1 MCANLIKLVAVIFM
15 IGDHVGWR
23 FPLPDYAEY
32 ILHTLGA
39 AAAPVMF
46 FFVGEGVRYTADIK
60 RYTLRL
66 LAFAALS
73 EPAYL
78 LFTKGAFKP
87 LNVMFTL
94 ALSVMA
100 IRVLKGED
108 HAFIKYIYILGFLLL
123 GAFCDWGPVGIVI
136 ALVFYTFGRFKALFI
151 YLVLNLGQW
160 LIAKPHD
167 LWSFMGSVVSG
178 MTVVALILMYNKKR
192 GSRRLKYL
200 FYTVYPLQFLL
211 FLII

>member
-32 ILHTLGA
+32 ILHTLGT

-46 FFVGEGVRYTADIK
+46 FFVGEGVK

-100 IRVLKGED
+100 ISVLKGED

-178 MTVVALILMYNKKR
+178 MTVAALILMYNKKR
-192 GSRRLKYL
+192 GSRKLKYL

-211 FLII
+211 LLII